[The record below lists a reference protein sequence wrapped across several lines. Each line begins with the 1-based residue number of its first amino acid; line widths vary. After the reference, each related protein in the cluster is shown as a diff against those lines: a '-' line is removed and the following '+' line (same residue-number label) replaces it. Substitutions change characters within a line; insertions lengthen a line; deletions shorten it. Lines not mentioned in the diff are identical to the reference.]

1 MKKLMMILLALMLAI
16 PCVVYAEEPNMLAVE
31 IPFRTDMQIDVG
43 DAGKAAV
50 RWTTMTVD
58 EYGDEYGVVLS
69 LRKEDGS
76 GIGWSMKDLFGVT
89 VWATDI
95 DSDGNSEI
103 LVSGDIASDDYV
115 TYCLQYKDG
124 KIIQLPF
131 ANTDRGSDYQGYNDY
146 GYGMVTV
153 FGDDTITLTGSQDV
167 LGTYFASR
175 TFSLQNGVFEIA
187 DDGLFRFDMNTS
199 DPEMWQYRSLKA
211 TQPVP
216 ITLFNIEDSSAYAGT
231 LQPGER
237 VILTASDCKTI
248 AYFLNEDGYEG
259 CFTLE
264 PNTENYGW
272 GSLIGGIPEAELF
285 EYIPYAD

>member
-1 MKKLMMILLALMLAI
+1 MKKLMLILLALILVI
-16 PCVVYAEEPNMLAVE
+16 PCAAYAEEPNALARE
-31 IPFRTDMQIDVG
+31 IPFQTNTQIDVG

-58 EYGDEYGVVLS
+58 EYGYEYGVVLS

-89 VWATDI
+89 VWAADI

-103 LVSGDIASDDYV
+103 LISGDIASDDYV

-146 GYGMVTV
+146 GYGMITLL
-153 FGDDTITLTGSQDV
+153 GDHTITLTGSQDV

-187 DDGLFRFDMNTS
+187 DDGLFRFDMDTS

-211 TQPVP
+211 VQSIPVHFISIDGSFP
-216 ITLFNIEDSSAYAGT
+216 GT
-231 LQPGER
+231 LLPGEQ
-237 VILTASDCKTI
+237 VMLIASDCQTI
-248 AYFLNEDGYEG
+248 ACFLTHDGREG
-259 CFTLE
+259 YFTLE
-264 PNTENYGW
+264 SNPDGW